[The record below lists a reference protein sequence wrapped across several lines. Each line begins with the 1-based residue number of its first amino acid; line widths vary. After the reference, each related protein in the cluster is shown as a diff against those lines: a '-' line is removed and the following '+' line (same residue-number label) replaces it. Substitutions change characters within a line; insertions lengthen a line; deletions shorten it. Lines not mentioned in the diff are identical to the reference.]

1 MLLNVLMRRR
11 TAPEQD
17 RAQEFMREYTELS
30 DRLQTIRT
38 NYDHVSEDA
47 DIDALIYEENAVLTR
62 LSALYRRAREMGLHV
77 EFPC

>member
-1 MLLNVLMRRR
+1 MLLNILMRRR
-11 TAPEQD
+11 TDPEQE
-17 RAQEFMREYTELS
+17 RSQEFLREYTELS

>member
-1 MLLNVLMRRR
+1 MLLNILMRRR
-11 TAPEQD
+11 TDPEQE
-17 RAQEFMREYTELS
+17 RSQEFLREYTELS

-62 LSALYRRAREMGLHV
+62 LSALYRRAREIGLHV